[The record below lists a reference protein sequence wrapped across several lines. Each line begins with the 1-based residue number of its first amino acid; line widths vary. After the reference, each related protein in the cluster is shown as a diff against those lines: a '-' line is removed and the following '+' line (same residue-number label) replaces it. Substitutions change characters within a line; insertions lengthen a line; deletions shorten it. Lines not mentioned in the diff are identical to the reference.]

1 MLFASAG
8 KLCNNWSVNSR
19 SLLAAAA
26 LDVPGKNRCHQS
38 KCSKCGA
45 RLMIRSAWCS
55 RWLLWLPSSRRRL
68 CGSCISVPF
77 CRFLSRPFFTHSF
90 HISDCHRSRATL
102 YPTDKRSKREREKV
116 KNEPKGRNTNV
127 PSWDRGVGTF
137 PLNRMERLNSRDA
150 STQAASICMRW
161 QKKNRQGIRTL
172 RLAQKTHSCAPI
184 LKSTFPR
191 NSFLSSLSLLLS
203 SLSSFSYQKLPNF
216 PTGEFALI

>member
-1 MLFASAG
+1 MLFASAR
-8 KLCNNWSVNSR
+8 KLCNNWSINSR
-19 SLLAAAA
+19 SLLAAAS

-38 KCSKCGA
+38 KCSKCSA
-45 RLMIRSAWCS
+45 RLMIRFAWCS
-55 RWLLWLPSSRRRL
+55 RWLLWLPSSCRRL
-68 CGSCISVPF
+68 CGSRISPAF
-77 CRFLSRPFFTHSF
+77 CHFLSKPFFTHSF
-90 HISDCHRSRATL
+90 YISDCYRSRVAL
-102 YPTDKRSKREREKV
+102 YPTDKRSKREGEKV
-116 KNEPKGRNTNV
+116 KNEPKGRNTNG

-150 STQAASICMRW
+150 STQAASIRKRR

-172 RLAQKTHSCAPI
+172 RLAQKTRSCAPI
-184 LKSTFPR
+184 LKSTFLR